1 MTRAEMNEV
10 RDREWGSEKQEKKS
24 EKRRKFDQ
32 FNRHV
37 IKLKPFFRSE
47 SMVNAGRSI

>member
-1 MTRAEMNEV
+1 M
-10 RDREWGSEKQEKKS
+10 GSEKQEKKS